1 MKNEREN
8 SKIIFTCLTVELLS
22 LTFVENALLIP
33 DLALAV
39 PLNGRGEKLHIFVD
53 NLTSLLILEASDFK
67 ELDSSSVEEDE
78 KSSSCFSLR
87 VNFVL

>member
-1 MKNEREN
+1 MRERTA
-8 SKIIFTCLTVELLS
+8 KLVTCLTVELVS
-22 LTFVENALLIP
+22 LTFGENALLIP

-53 NLTSLLILEASDFK
+53 NLTSLLTLEASDFK